1 MKKKQ
6 TKAKELAEQLE
17 HQKLQ
22 IGSLRTEIRSEA
34 ERIWKIGRD
43 DYTPPMV
50 KAMARGL
57 FAELDLILRR
67 YEP

>member
-6 TKAKELAEQLE
+6 TNAKELADQLE
-17 HQKLQ
+17 HKQFEM
-22 IGSLRTEIRSEA
+22 GCLRTEIRSEA
-34 ERIWKIGRD
+34 ERIWKIGSD

-57 FAELDLILRR
+57 FAELDMILRR